1 MYRVCHKWLP
11 KKKLVTW
18 KMLFSS
24 KWQSMLNASKLDED
38 VNMGS
43 SNFDKQK
50 FKNIKNYNTCHA
62 EGMQSWYRK
71 LLFKDIKNL

>member
-1 MYRVCHKWLP
+1 
-11 KKKLVTW
+11 
-18 KMLFSS
+18 
-24 KWQSMLNASKLDED
+24 MLNASKLDED

-62 EGMQSWYRK
+62 EGMQS
-71 LLFKDIKNL
+71 